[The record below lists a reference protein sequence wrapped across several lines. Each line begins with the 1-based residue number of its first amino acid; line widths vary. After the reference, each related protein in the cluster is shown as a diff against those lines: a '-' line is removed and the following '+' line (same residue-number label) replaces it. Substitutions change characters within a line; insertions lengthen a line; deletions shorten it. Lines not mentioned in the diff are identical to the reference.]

1 MKSREGFV
9 SNSSSSSF
17 IIGYGVVKDREK
29 FDKYCKDNNIVVAT
43 KDTEVPDYD
52 GFYRQVYLYENP
64 YEIYEHKY
72 SESGRILTGGND
84 TELLVPQTVVPY
96 NDPIVTVEIHN
107 DEGDGDTFSYN
118 GKSDGFNYEI
128 AKKESFYSEVQ
139 QAIISL
145 FKEKTGILKNCKVV
159 IGAERNG

>member
-1 MKSREGFV
+1 MKERNGFV

-17 IIGYGVVKDREK
+17 IIGYGIVKDREK

-52 GFYRQVYLYENP
+52 AYHREVYLYENP

-107 DEGDGDTFSYN
+107 DEGDGSTFTYDDEL
-118 GKSDGFNYEI
+118 GPNYEI
-128 AKKESFYSEVQ
+128 ANKKSFYSKVQ
-139 QAIISL
+139 QAIIDL
-145 FKEKTGILKNCKVV
+145 FEEKTGILVNCKVV